1 MTAIPFSIEQFN
13 QIDNLQERQRATID
27 QFNDAMEREDSEV
40 AKIIA
45 HYVLDDNDISNA
57 LFSRGWQMHC
67 LNWLTAI
74 YLNEWRESEDGSEAE
89 EASLE
94 EVLHCLWKYKWLVGS
109 LPTDLGESRED
120 MAQAVKHMADLY
132 KEFRF
137 NRGMVDKALLE
148 QAMLMGDFQAAKKH
162 FQKWRKAKS
171 DEMTDCEA
179 CETNTLVSYYHF
191 IGDFQQ
197 AVLVAEPILSGEQH
211 CGEIPHL
218 TYFPA
223 ISSLI
228 QLGKL
233 DLARDYLQEA
243 IELITEA
250 GESFLHELSKLI
262 QLVNQLNDREWA
274 ESLLDDWSEPI
285 VDAIQ
290 NNRFD
295 YLQYLLAVSPLN
307 QEALSAA
314 QTLAKEF
321 DERNGNRY
329 YQNQLALMFTPPT
342 IH

>member
-1 MTAIPFSIEQFN
+1 MTTPPFSIEQFE
-13 QIDNLQERQRATID
+13 QIDNLQDRQRATID
-27 QFNDAMEREDSEV
+27 QFNDAMEREDHET

-45 HYVLDDNDISNA
+45 NYVINDDDVSNA

-74 YLNEWRESEDGSEAE
+74 HLSEWRESEDGSEAE
-89 EASLE
+89 DAALE
-94 EVLHCLWKYKWLVGS
+94 EVFSCLWKYKWLVGS

-120 MAQAVKHMADLY
+120 ITKAVQHMTDLY

-137 NRGMVDKALLE
+137 SRGMVDKALLE
-148 QAMLMGDFQAAKKH
+148 QAMLMGDIQAAKKH

-171 DEMTDCEA
+171 DAMTDCEA
-179 CETNTLVSYYHF
+179 CETNMLVSYYHF

-197 AVLVAEPILSGEQH
+197 AVLVAEPILSGEQY
-211 CGEIPHL
+211 CGEVPHL

-228 QLGKL
+228 QLGKP

-243 IELITEA
+243 IALITEA

-307 QEALSAA
+307 EEALVAA
-314 QTLAKEF
+314 KALAKEF

-329 YQNQLALMFTPPT
+329 YQNQLAFMFISSTV
-342 IH
+342 H